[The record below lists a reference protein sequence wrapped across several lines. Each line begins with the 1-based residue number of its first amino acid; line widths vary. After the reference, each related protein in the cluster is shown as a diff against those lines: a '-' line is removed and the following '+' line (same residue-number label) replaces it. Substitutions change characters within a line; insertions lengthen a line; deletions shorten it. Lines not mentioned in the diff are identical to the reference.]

1 MRYFDSY
8 LVKLD
13 DESTKDDAQ
22 HKVTGKEPEYNA
34 TVPRRRVPV
43 LVRLVYVGYVVPV
56 TFANNMKMETRASP
70 AQPKLGNAVLH
81 AFT

>member
-1 MRYFDSY
+1 MRY

-13 DESTKDDAQ
+13 DESSQEITKDDAQ

-56 TFANNMKMETRASP
+56 DICKQHEDGNKSVASTTK
-70 AQPKLGNAVLH
+70 AW
-81 AFT
+81 